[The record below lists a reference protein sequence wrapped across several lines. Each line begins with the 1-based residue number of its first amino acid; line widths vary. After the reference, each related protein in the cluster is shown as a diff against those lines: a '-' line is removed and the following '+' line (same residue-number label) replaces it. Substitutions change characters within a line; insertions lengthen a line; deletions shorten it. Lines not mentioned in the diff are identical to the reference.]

1 MATLYNLADDFV
13 RLLNLVQNGDITEEE
28 YKDAVEE
35 LKLTEN
41 FESKIDDYIYVI
53 DELKAQAERIKNEI
67 NRLQSRKKSVENNIR
82 RLNETLVDAM
92 NLTNQSKIKTDRYT
106 TWIQANPISL
116 VINDES
122 QIPKE
127 FFEEQAPKLNKKELT
142 KHFKETG
149 EVFEGVEV
157 KQSEGVRYR

>member
-13 RLLNLVQNGDITEEE
+13 ILLNLAQNGDITEED
-28 YKDAVEE
+28 YKEAVEE

-41 FESKIDDYIYVI
+41 FESKIDDYIYII
-53 DELKAQAERIKNEI
+53 DELKAQAVRTQKEI
-67 NRLQSRKKSVENNIR
+67 NRLQSRKKSVENNIK
-82 RLNETLVDAM
+82 RLNETLIDVM
-92 NLTNQSKIKTDRYT
+92 NLTNQTKIKTDRYT
-106 TWIQANPISL
+106 TWIQANPVSL
-116 VINDES
+116 IVNDES

-142 KHFKETG
+142 KHFRETG